1 MSLALKIRRKMKKKL
16 SIQKIL
22 ITSFAMFSMIF
33 GGGNFI
39 LPPLLGIKAADSWDV
54 VAIAFGISGVLIPL
68 MGIIAQ
74 AKIQGTV
81 IDFGKKVHPVFAL
94 VIGILIYGI
103 CLSFPIPRTASVAY
117 ELSVKDS
124 IEISSLWFGVIYFS
138 LVMYLCFNR
147 GKILDILGEYLTP
160 ILLIIILTIILG
172 AVFFV
177 DNEIPK
183 SNLEKPFS
191 LGLLEGYQTFDGMAS
206 IIIGAVIITSL
217 NMDNS
222 LDFSQKRR
230 LTIYAGLISG
240 LALFIIYS
248 GFIYTGAVLK
258 SHFPSDDLPR
268 SEVLSKVSWYI
279 LGDIGKTLLSVS
291 VSIACFTTAV
301 GIITGA
307 ADFMKNIFG
316 NSEMVYKLVVVFSC
330 ILGVF
335 VGQTGVE
342 NIVSIAVPVL
352 VLIYPVIMA
361 LILLNFVPES
371 WTSVSI
377 FRGVTLVAGIFAIP
391 DFMISI
397 GFESFKPLHDYL
409 PLATYGLAWL
419 LPCLVIWSILF
430 IFQKNKQL

>member
-1 MSLALKIRRKMKKKL
+1 M
-16 SIQKIL
+16 
-22 ITSFAMFSMIF
+22 
-33 GGGNFI
+33 
-39 LPPLLGIKAADSWDV
+39 
-54 VAIAFGISGVLIPL
+54 
-68 MGIIAQ
+68 
-74 AKIQGTV
+74 
-81 IDFGKKVHPVFAL
+81 
-94 VIGILIYGI
+94 
-103 CLSFPIPRTASVAY
+103 
-117 ELSVKDS
+117 
-124 IEISSLWFGVIYFS
+124 
-138 LVMYLCFNR
+138 
-147 GKILDILGEYLTP
+147 
-160 ILLIIILTIILG
+160 
-172 AVFFV
+172 
-177 DNEIPK
+177 
-183 SNLEKPFS
+183 
-191 LGLLEGYQTFDGMAS
+191 
-206 IIIGAVIITSL
+206 
-217 NMDNS
+217 
-222 LDFSQKRR
+222 
-230 LTIYAGLISG
+230 
-240 LALFIIYS
+240 FIIYA

-258 SHFPSDDLPR
+258 VHFPSDDISR
-268 SEVLSKVSWYI
+268 SEVLSKVSWHI

-419 LPCLVIWSILF
+419 LPCLFIWSILF

>member
-1 MSLALKIRRKMKKKL
+1 M
-16 SIQKIL
+16 
-22 ITSFAMFSMIF
+22 
-33 GGGNFI
+33 
-39 LPPLLGIKAADSWDV
+39 
-54 VAIAFGISGVLIPL
+54 
-68 MGIIAQ
+68 
-74 AKIQGTV
+74 
-81 IDFGKKVHPVFAL
+81 
-94 VIGILIYGI
+94 
-103 CLSFPIPRTASVAY
+103 
-117 ELSVKDS
+117 
-124 IEISSLWFGVIYFS
+124 
-138 LVMYLCFNR
+138 
-147 GKILDILGEYLTP
+147 
-160 ILLIIILTIILG
+160 IIILTIILG

-217 NMDNS
+217 NMDSS
-222 LDFSQKRR
+222 LDFAQKRR

-240 LALFIIYS
+240 LALFIIYA

-258 SHFPSDDLPR
+258 VHFPSEDISR
-268 SEVLSKVSWYI
+268 SEVLSKVSWHI

-391 DFMISI
+391 DFMITI
-397 GFESFKPLHDYL
+397 GFESFQPIHDYL
-409 PLATYGLAWL
+409 PLASYGLAWL
-419 LPCLVIWSILF
+419 LPCLFVWFVLF
-430 IFQKNKQL
+430 IIQKNKRL